1 MLCIYHVADSD
12 GKGSGAIVR
21 TVYPEIELM
30 GLNHDMEVPYDEIR
44 KHDKVIVCDFALPI
58 DFMFELN
65 EKIDFTWID
74 HHASVINEYNE
85 KVATGH
91 YKEIKGLR
99 KIGTAAIV
107 LTWQYFYPDK
117 EVPEGV
123 ILLGKNDVF
132 DLRDDRV
139 RPFEYAFQSNGV
151 NKPTDEIW
159 DKLFDG
165 RLSVADTVE
174 KGRAILSWIK
184 VRNYRLVRSM
194 AFESEYQGLKC
205 ICANMPQGYSE
216 FFDSLEN
223 IKDYDFMVNF
233 FMNKN
238 NRWNLSFYSDKDNID
253 VSKIAAA
260 FGGGGHVHAAGAS
273 KLEKLPDFLQKTN
286 F

>member
-21 TVYPEIELM
+21 TVYPGIELM
-30 GLNHDMEVPYDEIR
+30 GLNHDMEIPYDEIR
-44 KHDKVIVCDFALPI
+44 KHEKVVVCDFALPV

-85 KVATGH
+85 NLASGK

-99 KIGTAAIV
+99 RIGTAAIV
-107 LTWQYFYPDK
+107 LSWEYYYPDK
-117 EVPEGV
+117 PVPEGV
-123 ILLGKNDVF
+123 VLLGKNDVF

-139 RPFEYAFQSNGV
+139 RPFEYAFQANGV
-151 NKPTDEIW
+151 NAPTDEIW

-165 RLSVADTVE
+165 RLNVADTVE

-194 AFESEYQGLKC
+194 AFESEYKGLKC
-205 ICANMPQGYSE
+205 ICSNMPQGYSE

-223 IKDYDFMVNF
+223 IQDYDFMVNF
-233 FMNKN
+233 FMNKQ
-238 NRWNLSFYSDKDNID
+238 NRWNLSFYSDKENID
-253 VSKIAAA
+253 VSKIAAE
-260 FGGGGHVHAAGAS
+260 FGGGGHLHAAGAS
-273 KLEKLPDFLQKTN
+273 KLPELPAFLRRKHD
-286 F
+286 